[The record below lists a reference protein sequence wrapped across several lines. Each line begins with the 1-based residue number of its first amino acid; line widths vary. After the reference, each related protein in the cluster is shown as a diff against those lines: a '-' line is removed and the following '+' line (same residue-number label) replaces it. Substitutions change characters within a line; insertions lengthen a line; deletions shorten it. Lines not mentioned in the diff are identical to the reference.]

1 MRLWFFNMCN
11 SFFIVI
17 CHHLFSWYLS
27 RIHFHF
33 LMSLLAIRIIYTIFL
48 ITCYHSFL
56 PYVPWRKGIIK
67 PLYSIQIRKVLTYE
81 IKTEVLNIFAPL
93 RFSPFFCTVNKMR
106 GNAPPCFPGGRLVKW
121 KTANEKR
128 LCGGGCQYTVLSGL
142 FCCIA
147 AFEKGLPMLLFSCEN
162 CSWQMWFN
170 ALDSN

>member
-11 SFFIVI
+11 SFFITI
-17 CHHLFSWYLS
+17 CHCSFSWYLS

-33 LMSLLAIRIIYTIFL
+33 LTSFLVIRIIYTIFL

-93 RFSPFFCTVNKMR
+93 RFSPFFCAVNKMR
-106 GNAPPCFPGGRLVKW
+106 ENAFL
-121 KTANEKR
+121 
-128 LCGGGCQYTVLSGL
+128 LSGRS
-142 FCCIA
+142 FGQR
-147 AFEKGLPMLLFSCEN
+147 EKLPMKKDCAAADANTQSFQVYFVVSLLLRRVCQCC
-162 CSWQMWFN
+162 CSP
-170 ALDSN
+170 AKISLDKQGLMR

>member
-33 LMSLLAIRIIYTIFL
+33 LMPFLVIRIIYTMFL

-93 RFSPFFCTVNKMR
+93 CFSPFFCAVNKMR

-121 KTANEKR
+121 KNCQWKKTVRRRVPIHSPFRFISLYRCFWEGFANAA
-128 LCGGGCQYTVLSGL
+128 VLL
-142 FCCIA
+142 QKF
-147 AFEKGLPMLLFSCEN
+147 LLTNEV
-162 CSWQMWFN
+162 
-170 ALDSN
+170 